1 MVRLN
6 FSVRNGKRWNPHA
19 IITLVSFSRPA
30 ELFRSSWPVMVKKS
44 CDGNAGFSCEKLLE
58 RSAFLEA
65 ISLERVNLERDDTL
79 SPQRFLYSRLHSA
92 ASFLWRQGFVSLPRQ
107 FYFDFVRVIGS
118 HRERLRV
125 ISTARLSMSPCL
137 HLPPIYV
144 VVYNDPQGDLILW
157 LASRLDAFSA
167 YPYQTRLPGGAPGG
181 TTGRPEVCP
190 SRSSRTSDRATQISD
205 AHNR

>member
-1 MVRLN
+1 
-6 FSVRNGKRWNPHA
+6 
-19 IITLVSFSRPA
+19 
-30 ELFRSSWPVMVKKS
+30 MVKKS

-65 ISLERVNLERDDTL
+65 LLKVALERDDTL

-92 ASFLWRQGFVSLPRQ
+92 ASFLWRQSFVSLPRQ
-107 FYFDFVRVIGS
+107 FYFHFVRVIGS

-167 YPYQTRLPGGAPGG
+167 YPYQTQLPGGAPGG
-181 TTGRPEVCP
+181 TTG
-190 SRSSRTSDRATQISD
+190 
-205 AHNR
+205 

>member
-1 MVRLN
+1 M
-6 FSVRNGKRWNPHA
+6 
-19 IITLVSFSRPA
+19 T
-30 ELFRSSWPVMVKKS
+30 
-44 CDGNAGFSCEKLLE
+44 GNA
-58 RSAFLEA
+58 RSG
-65 ISLERVNLERDDTL
+65 
-79 SPQRFLYSRLHSA
+79 P
-92 ASFLWRQGFVSLPRQ
+92 LWGHE
-107 FYFDFVRVIGS
+107 DGCRVITANGPLTHVIEALLYFLFLGLS
-118 HRERLRV
+118 AQESRRV
-125 ISTARLSMSPCL
+125 ISTARLNVSPRL

-144 VVYNDPQGDLILW
+144 VVFNDPQGDLILW